1 MSTRGSRVPKLRGV
15 FIDTVM
21 GSTGGPVSPWRPGMH
36 SAGYIRSTFNGE
48 RVLVHRAVYQAIRG
62 PLEPGVVIHHKDE
75 DRQNNALR
83 NLEAMPRGEH
93 TQLHARRRRR
103 KK

>member
-1 MSTRGSRVPKLRGV
+1 MPKLRGV

-62 PLEPGVVIHHKDE
+62 ELAPGMVVHHRDE
-75 DRQNNALR
+75 NRQNNALR
-83 NLEAMPRGEH
+83 NLEAMERGEH
-93 TQLHARRRRR
+93 TALHARKRRRN